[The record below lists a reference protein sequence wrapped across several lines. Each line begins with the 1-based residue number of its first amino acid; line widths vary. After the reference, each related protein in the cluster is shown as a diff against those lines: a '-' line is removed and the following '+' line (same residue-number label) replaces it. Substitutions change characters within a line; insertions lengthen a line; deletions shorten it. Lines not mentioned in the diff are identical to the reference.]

1 MRWALALFALLAGCD
16 KVRAIPGVEPRSSL
30 GPPAPPPVAMGPWIL
45 DPLPTEATVCW
56 VTDEPSSGR
65 VWYGQT
71 SPDRLAREEGP
82 PTTEHRV
89 SLHGL
94 QPATQYRYSIEGSA
108 AGGVFTSSPEPGA
121 QGPIQVLV
129 YGDNRSNSGDHALV
143 VRAAAGERAQL
154 ALHTGDM
161 VANANHAWLWRTW
174 FREEADL
181 LSRLPFIATV
191 GNHEITDD
199 GVSYSRYFQ
208 HKGRPPYWSVDYG
221 PVHILVLDSFE
232 RAAGATPHSAG
243 VSDAQRAWVEED
255 LRAVPKERHVW
266 ALVHQGPYAH
276 PARARSASHGGSEA
290 VKTMLDAA
298 RKIHPIEAVFAG
310 HEHFYE
316 RGEIGG
322 LKYFV
327 LGGGGAPLEDPDPTF
342 PGVQAAQKALSYAVV
357 EVCGCH
363 AGGKVKNI
371 EGRVIDSFRLAS
383 CATPCGAA
391 GAAQLAL
398 ASQAPDAGSE
408 DAGSRRRSRRRNTG
422 SDGGTEDA
430 GQ

>member
-1 MRWALALFALLAGCD
+1 MRWALVLLALLAGCD
-16 KVRAIPGVEPRSSL
+16 KVRAIPGVQPRSSL

-45 DPLPTEATVCW
+45 DPKPTEATVCW
-56 VTDEPSSGR
+56 VTDEPSAGR

-71 SPDRLAREEGP
+71 STDHLARDDGAP
-82 PTTEHRV
+82 VTEHRV
-89 SLHGL
+89 IVHGL
-94 QPATQYRYSIEGSA
+94 RPATQYRYSIEGSDK
-108 AGGVFTSSPEPGA
+108 GGVFTSAPETGA
-121 QGPIQVLV
+121 EGPIQVLV
-129 YGDNRSNSGDHALV
+129 YGDNRTNSGDHALV
-143 VRAAAGERAQL
+143 VRAASSERAQL

-161 VANANHAWLWRTW
+161 VVNARQPWLWRTW

-181 LSRLPFIATV
+181 LAKMPFIATV
-191 GNHEITDD
+191 GNHELTDD
-199 GVSYSRYFQ
+199 GVSYSKYFQ
-208 HKGRPPYWSVDYG
+208 HRDRPAYWSVDYG

-232 RAAGATPHSAG
+232 PKAGATARIAG

-255 LRAVPKERHVW
+255 LRTVPRERHVW

-276 PARARSASHGGSEA
+276 PAHARSASHGGSEA
-290 VKTMLDAA
+290 VRTMLEAA

-316 RGEIGG
+316 RGEISG

-327 LGGGGAPLEDPDPTF
+327 LGGGGAPLEDPDATF

-363 AGGKVKNI
+363 ASGKVKDI

-383 CATPCGAA
+383 CATPCGAPAVTAA
-391 GAAQLAL
+391 GVAPQPTLLAL
-398 ASQAPDAGSE
+398 VP
-408 DAGSRRRSRRRNTG
+408 
-422 SDGGTEDA
+422 GG
-430 GQ
+430 